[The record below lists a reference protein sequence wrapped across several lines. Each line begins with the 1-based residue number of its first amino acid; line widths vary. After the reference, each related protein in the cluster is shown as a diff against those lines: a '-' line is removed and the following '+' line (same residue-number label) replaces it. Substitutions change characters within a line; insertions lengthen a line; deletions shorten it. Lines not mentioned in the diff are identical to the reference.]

1 MHRYGYILPTSLA
14 AAQAALASLRHDG
27 WLNETSSRSYAKQT
41 LKAAHARGSS
51 ARTNGTRTQCSAHG
65 VLRQGK
71 GKPVR
76 E

>member
-41 LKAAHARGSS
+41 LKVAHACTRARAPRALTARARS
-51 ARTNGTRTQCSAHG
+51 AVRTVC
-65 VLRQGK
+65 
-71 GKPVR
+71 
-76 E
+76 